1 MYAKTR
7 GRQPSAARTRND
19 GSDRSPAR
27 RRRTAL
33 GALVA
38 LGLVAA
44 ACSGS
49 SEAGPDDTSPTF
61 ARAHG
66 SSLALT
72 DPVASVSDLVAPA
85 AEGDSWTVV
94 GSIFDPEATASVA
107 AVWTSDDARGWEST
121 SVDPAESGTG
131 ESMSAAIHTDD
142 GMIAVG
148 QAGDGAEADAVI
160 WRQTDGEWRQ
170 DRPEAMAG
178 DHEQWAFDVVASET
192 GLLVAGGEN
201 VWGEVRPRLWFSADG
216 ETWTGVEGGAG
227 GPLDAT
233 GEESV
238 RDIVA
243 IGSGF
248 VAVGSRT
255 LDNEQ
260 DGVVWYSPDG
270 ESWEQVDAPS
280 LAGNGRQEL
289 LTVAATDAGLVAG
302 GYTDGAGG
310 QGVPVVWRSADGIEW
325 SAASP
330 RLPLGGDRIGVTD
343 LAVRSISVG
352 DQGLIAAGGNE
363 WRPHVWRSADN
374 GATWDELP
382 NPVHGELFED
392 GVALRDADAVGDITV
407 ALGTEPSVLLLD
419 GASRWQDATGDGFPK
434 AAEQPFATSVAVGSD
449 AAIAAGGRRTA
460 PTGDTR
466 ETYRGQVWLRNGEGW
481 DAVEA
486 EQLAAGHILDAVPFA
501 GGFAAVGVED
511 FGVAAERRRI
521 AGDEFPDGL
530 VWVSR
535 DGQDWARI
543 GVQDARIE
551 DAYLEFLDSPT
562 PEMAGVIAQLEAEVP
577 PQSATPAG
585 GAGTRSLNAVAS
597 IGRGFIAVGS
607 SYDRGDADP
616 VVIVSPDGSR
626 YVGEE
631 PIASGPGHGR
641 YNDVCVAPDDSAVA
655 VGVSGSTGA
664 YNVIVSKRQPDGA
677 WVAATD
683 NSSFGGGGSQQA
695 YACAASDDGYI
706 VVGSDDRSGNTD
718 ARVWTSEDGVTWTML
733 ESGLLGGSGD
743 QWASAVAPA
752 PEGGW
757 LVAGTDT
764 ASGDG
769 DIALWRI
776 SSSGDV
782 SRRDRGEPALSGP
795 GEQSVSNV
803 DIDEDGHV
811 TLVGN
816 DYGRVGLW
824 QSDTLDR

>member
-7 GRQPSAARTRND
+7 GRQPSAARTRTD
-19 GSDRSPAR
+19 GSDRSTAR

-33 GALVA
+33 GTLVA
-38 LGLVAA
+38 VGLVAA
-44 ACSGS
+44 ACSSS
-49 SEAGPDDTSPTF
+49 SEAGPDDSSPTF
-61 ARAHG
+61 ARENG

-85 AEGDSWTVV
+85 TEGDSWTIV

-107 AVWTSDDARGWEST
+107 TVWASDDARGWESA
-121 SVDPAESGTG
+121 SVDPAASGTG

-142 GMIAVG
+142 GMVAVG
-148 QAGDGAEADAVI
+148 QAGDGAEADAVV
-160 WRQTDGEWRQ
+160 WRQADGEWSQ
-170 DRPEAMAG
+170 VQPEAMAG
-178 DHEQWAFDVVASET
+178 DHEQWAFDVVSSET
-192 GLLVAGGEN
+192 GLLVAGGES
-201 VWGEVRPRLWFSADG
+201 VWGEVRPRLWFSTDG
-216 ETWTGVEGGAG
+216 ETWKSVDGGAG

-238 RDIVA
+238 RDIAA

-270 ESWEQVDAPS
+270 ETWEQVEAAP

-289 LTVAATDAGLVAG
+289 LTVATTEAGLVAG

-310 QGVPVVWRSADGIEW
+310 QGVPVVWTSTDGIEW
-325 SAASP
+325 SAASGS
-330 RLPLGGDRIGVTD
+330 LPMGGNRIGVDD

-382 NPVHGELFED
+382 NPVHGELFEG
-392 GVALRDADAVGDITV
+392 GVALRDAQAVGDITV

-419 GASRWQDATGDGFPK
+419 GASRWQDATDDSFPR
-434 AAEQPFATSVAVGSD
+434 AAEQPFATSAAVGPEG
-449 AAIAAGGRRTA
+449 AIAAGGRRTA
-460 PTGDTR
+460 PSGDTR
-466 ETYRGQVWLRNGEGW
+466 ETFSGQVWLRNGDGW
-481 DAVEA
+481 DAVETD
-486 EQLAAGHILDAVPFA
+486 QLGAGHILDAVPFA
-501 GGFAAVGVED
+501 GGFAAVGLED
-511 FGVAAERRRI
+511 FGIAQSRRNI

-535 DGQDWARI
+535 DGKDWARI

-551 DAYLEFLDSPT
+551 DAYLQFLDNPT
-562 PEMAGVIAQLEAEVP
+562 PETAGVLAQLEAEAP
-577 PQSATPAG
+577 PGSAAPAG
-585 GAGTRSLNAVAS
+585 GSGTQSLDAVAP

-607 SYDRGDADP
+607 AYSEGDADP
-616 VVIVSPDGSR
+616 IVIVSPDGTSFIGEQPVAGGRGTQR
-626 YVGEE
+626 Y
-631 PIASGPGHGR
+631 H
-641 YNDVCVAPDDSAVA
+641 DVCVAPDDSAVA
-655 VGVSGSTGA
+655 VGVSGSTRA
-664 YNVIVSKRQPDGA
+664 YDVIVGKRQPDGA
-677 WVAATD
+677 WVAATE

-706 VVGSDDRSGNTD
+706 VVGSDDRSGNAD
-718 ARVWTSEDGVTWTML
+718 ARVWTSEDGVTWTEL

-764 ASGDG
+764 AAGDG

-782 SRRDRGEPALSGP
+782 SRRDQGETALSGP
-795 GEQSVSNV
+795 GEQSVSNIA
-803 DIDEDGHV
+803 IDEDGHV